1 MKKILLLALTFSL
14 TACASTIQSTS
25 LSEAYKKYEQ
35 QEFERTLILITR
47 AENAKDTTPEMKA
60 ELTYLKAQT
69 FEKLGRQKIANI
81 LYEYL
86 VEEHKNSQYGYLASE
101 KLNTKIQN

>member
-1 MKKILLLALTFSL
+1 MAIQKILILTLTIFV

-25 LSEAYKKYEQ
+25 ISEAYKKYTLQ
-35 QEFERTLILITR
+35 QFERTLELITR
-47 AENAKDTTPEMKA
+47 AENVRETSPEMKA

-69 FEKLGRQKIANI
+69 HESLGQQKIAHT

-86 VEEHKNSQYGYLASE
+86 VKEHKDSQYGYLAST
-101 KLNTKIQN
+101 KLNLQL